1 MSAVRTRELERP
13 ARQNTNAHRHMTIEH
28 GRAHVERRLNQATL
42 WLFVLTVYAML
53 LAASASDLS
62 DSSVSYWISGAIAVV
77 GSFLLAAFSGFP
89 PGFYGLKWGWVKR
102 SLGHALVSV
111 IALSAAGFAAL
122 TIFQELGR
130 VPSSLPLFETRIPPE
145 MLAYVLLSAPLQE
158 FVFRGVFQSS
168 IRYILG
174 RRRGA
179 VALAVCFSTLAYA
192 ASHLPWG
199 IDTAICMVVPG
210 LVWGWQ
216 YERDRTLL
224 GVVLAHMA
232 VGYLFVAATPLW
244 AVLVS

>member
-1 MSAVRTRELERP
+1 MTTNKYRRMSVEP
-13 ARQNTNAHRHMTIEH
+13 
-28 GRAHVERRLNQATL
+28 GRKHVERRLHQATV
-42 WLFVLTVYAML
+42 WLFVLTAYAML
-53 LAASASDLS
+53 LAASASDLGQ
-62 DSSVSYWISGAIAVV
+62 SSVSYWVSGAVAVV
-77 GSFLLAAFSGFP
+77 GSVLLAALSGFP
-89 PGFYGLKWGWVKR
+89 AGFYGLKWGWLKR
-102 SLGHALVSV
+102 SLTHAFMSV
-111 IALSAAGFAAL
+111 LALSAAGLAAL
-122 TIFQELGR
+122 TIFQSLGR
-130 VPSSLPLFETRIPPE
+130 LPASVPLFETSIPVE

-179 VALAVCFSTLAYA
+179 VPLAISFSTLAYA

-199 IDTAICMVVPG
+199 LDTALFMIVPG

-232 VGYLFVAATPLW
+232 IGYLFVAATPLW
-244 AVLVS
+244 TVLVG